1 MIEEEL
7 DFEVIDGDIAF
18 ITDSFSY
25 FGIQYAAA
33 SEGTEDTVDSGTPG
47 ETDSDDETGDLP
59 ATGSSIILP
68 LIGGTSLILSGL
80 GTELYRRKR
89 FMK

>member
-1 MIEEEL
+1 MRSNIKRKNYNL
-7 DFEVIDGDIAF
+7 ILVLIFVFNLVTQAALPAVAF
-18 ITDSFSY
+18 
-25 FGIQYAAA
+25 A
-33 SEGTEDTVDSGTPG
+33 TEVDSLT
-47 ETDSDDETGDLP
+47 DDETGDLP

>member
-1 MIEEEL
+1 MRSNIKRKNYNL
-7 DFEVIDGDIAF
+7 ILVLIFVFNLVTQTALPAVAF
-18 ITDSFSY
+18 
-25 FGIQYAAA
+25 A
-33 SEGTEDTVDSGTPG
+33 TEVDSVT
-47 ETDSDDETGDLP
+47 DDETGDLP

>member
-1 MIEEEL
+1 MRSNIKRKNYNL
-7 DFEVIDGDIAF
+7 ILVLIFVFNLVTQTALPAVAF
-18 ITDSFSY
+18 
-25 FGIQYAAA
+25 A
-33 SEGTEDTVDSGTPG
+33 TEVDSDT
-47 ETDSDDETGDLP
+47 DDETGDLP

>member
-1 MIEEEL
+1 MRSNIKRKNYNL
-7 DFEVIDGDIAF
+7 ILVLIFVFNLVTQAALPAVAF
-18 ITDSFSY
+18 
-25 FGIQYAAA
+25 A
-33 SEGTEDTVDSGTPG
+33 TEVDSDT
-47 ETDSDDETGDLP
+47 DDETGDLP
-59 ATGSSIILP
+59 ATGSSINLP

>member
-1 MIEEEL
+1 MRSNIKRKNYNL
-7 DFEVIDGDIAF
+7 ILVLIFVFNLVTQAALPAVAF
-18 ITDSFSY
+18 
-25 FGIQYAAA
+25 A
-33 SEGTEDTVDSGTPG
+33 TEVDSV
-47 ETDSDDETGDLP
+47 TDDVTGDLP